1 MPTFEI
7 VCAECEEV
15 RWPILPERPRRYV
28 CVRCL
33 TLPSDK
39 KARRR
44 AAAAKGRVKRA
55 GGALKKRGSLFL
67 SDGPARNLSEIECKR
82 AAPVKTA

>member
-1 MPTFEI
+1 MPTFELP
-7 VCAECEEV
+7 CAECEEV

-33 TLPSDK
+33 TLLSAKD
-39 KARRR
+39 R
-44 AAAAKGRVKRA
+44 AKRA
-55 GGALKKRGSLFL
+55 SGALKKRGSLFL
-67 SDGPARNLSEIECKR
+67 SNGPARNLSEIECKR